1 MDSEDA
7 VQALRRSGQDPEA
20 FVVFYDRHSQRL
32 LAYFAKRVFD
42 AEVALD
48 LTAETFAQAFRGRR
62 RFRGSTNE
70 AAAAW
75 LYKIASRQLNRYIR
89 KGAAERKALRRLAIE
104 TPRIDAGQEA
114 RIEELAELADLR
126 AVLRIELA
134 RLSPERR
141 EALQLRVVEE
151 LPYSEIA
158 ARLDISEQAAR
169 ARVSRALKAL
179 RSAMDGKRPVGE
191 AR

>member
-151 LPYSEIA
+151 LPYSEVA

-179 RSAMDGKRPVGE
+179 GSAMDGKRPVGE
-191 AR
+191 TR

>member
-1 MDSEDA
+1 MNREAA
-7 VQALRRSGQDPEA
+7 VQALRRSGRDPDA
-20 FVVFYDRHSQRL
+20 FVVFYDRHAERL
-32 LAYFAKRVFD
+32 LTYFAKRVFE

-48 LTAETFAQAFRGRR
+48 LTAETFAQAYLGRR
-62 RFRGSTNE
+62 RFRGSTDE

-89 KGAAERKALRRLAIE
+89 KGVAERKALRRLAVE

-114 RIEELAELADLR
+114 RIDELAELADLR
-126 AVLRIELA
+126 GVLRIELS

-141 EALQLRVVEE
+141 EALQLRVIEE
-151 LPYSEIA
+151 LPYSEVA
-158 ARLDISEQAAR
+158 VRLDISEQAAR

-179 RSAMDGKRPVGE
+179 GSAMDDKRPVGGTQ
-191 AR
+191 